1 MLRVTMKLIKAWLN
15 YQRAKIRRR
24 HMEEN
29 KIYQNDNPKDGP
41 LDGVQLRTDC
51 VRTKFT
57 QKRQKTGYPFKQSQ
71 TKANVSASVET
82 STFSIRDVQTNIMLA
97 IRLEDAM
104 AVCVA
109 AADASRKVEGCTET
123 KEDAGV
129 AEPKSDL

>member
-1 MLRVTMKLIKAWLN
+1 
-15 YQRAKIRRR
+15 
-24 HMEEN
+24 MEEN
-29 KIYQNDNPKDGP
+29 KIYQNDNPKNGP

-57 QKRQKTGYPFKQSQ
+57 QNRQKTGYPFKQSQ

-82 STFSIRDVQTNIMLA
+82 GTFSIRDVQTNIMLA

-104 AVCVA
+104 AVCAA
-109 AADASRKVEGCTET
+109 AADASRKAEGCTET

>member
-1 MLRVTMKLIKAWLN
+1 
-15 YQRAKIRRR
+15 
-24 HMEEN
+24 MEEN
-29 KIYQNDNPKDGP
+29 KIYQNDNPKNGP

-57 QKRQKTGYPFKQSQ
+57 QKRQKTSYPFKQSQ

-82 STFSIRDVQTNIMLA
+82 GTFSIRDVQTNIMLA

-104 AVCVA
+104 AVCAA
-109 AADASRKVEGCTET
+109 AADASRKAEGCTET
-123 KEDAGV
+123 KEDVGV

>member
-1 MLRVTMKLIKAWLN
+1 
-15 YQRAKIRRR
+15 
-24 HMEEN
+24 MEEN
-29 KIYQNDNPKDGP
+29 KIYQNDNPKNGP

-51 VRTKFT
+51 VITKFT

-82 STFSIRDVQTNIMLA
+82 GTFSIRDVQTNIMLA

-104 AVCVA
+104 AVCAA
-109 AADASRKVEGCTET
+109 AADASGKAEGCTET

>member
-1 MLRVTMKLIKAWLN
+1 
-15 YQRAKIRRR
+15 
-24 HMEEN
+24 MEEN
-29 KIYQNDNPKDGP
+29 KIYQNDNPKNGP

-82 STFSIRDVQTNIMLA
+82 GTFSIRDVQTNIMLA

-104 AVCVA
+104 AVCAA
-109 AADASRKVEGCTET
+109 AADASRKAEGCTET

-129 AEPKSDL
+129 AEPKSDF